1 MLLKLQWFDIFQ
13 KNNAC
18 YFELNK
24 LPHEGHGRP
33 HTKQKASAGRCV
45 YCHFT
50 VPMSAVQRR
59 RESMFICT
67 AHSCWQWWPFKKSLS
82 QKLTMP
88 FRKKKN
94 LSLWQL
100 SYWNL
105 LSDIHTMS
113 QRRTAT
119 KNTSHLISFILAA
132 TRSLSQDETLWHL
145 GLLWSGLVWL
155 ALITLTTMCQSRFT
169 CINAQA
175 T

>member
-88 FRKKKN
+88 FRKKKKSLTVAAVLLKPAVWHSYDESEEDRN
-94 LSLWQL
+94 QEHLPPDLLHLS
-100 SYWNL
+100 SN
-105 LSDIHTMS
+105 S
-113 QRRTAT
+113 
-119 KNTSHLISFILAA
+119 K
-132 TRSLSQDETLWHL
+132 SLSGWDT
-145 GLLWSGLVWL
+145 L
-155 ALITLTTMCQSRFT
+155 ALRPTLIWFGLT
-169 CINAQA
+169 CPNNTDDDVPIAFYLH
-175 T
+175 